1 MLSPSRWNI
10 AHSTVIDAPIALVW
24 AALVDLEDW
33 SHWNEWTRL
42 EAKTVEAGVAGTLKA
57 SYEGNGEWESF
68 DFYFG
73 EVNSDLHKLTWKG
86 KVGPGGCLFS
96 GQHTMRL
103 EALDDAAET
112 TGDDANN
119 KCRLFHTEEFG
130 GLLPRLGLGLPYK
143 TLDRNYLYMND
154 GLKKHA
160 ESKYSMQAKN

>member
-24 AALVDLEDW
+24 AALVDLDDW

-42 EAKTVEAGVAGTLKA
+42 EAKNVETGVAGTLKA
-57 SYEGNGEWESF
+57 SYEGNGDWESF

-73 EVNSDLHKLTWKG
+73 EVNSDLKKLTWNG

-96 GQHTMRL
+96 GRHTMQL
-103 EALDDAAET
+103 EALNETGGDA
-112 TGDDANN
+112 N
-119 KCRLFHTEEFG
+119 KCRLVHTEEFG

-143 TLDRNYLYMND
+143 TLDRNYLYMNN

-160 ESKYSMQAKN
+160 ENKYSKQSS